1 MKTTLLF
8 VAVLSGVVIPTATT
22 RIVYFSAVDAKGQFV
37 TDLTAADVVVEEDG
51 QARDVI
57 ALEPATESCHVAIV
71 VDDGGEGLMQ
81 TPVIELLNAAAG
93 RALFSISMLNPQL
106 IRLND
111 FTSDVDKLEE
121 SALRLVQRG
130 RLQPDQ
136 LVLADTVSWTAKDMQ
151 KRRLSRPVIVILTNG
166 GESAEREVAKT
177 ILEDLR
183 ASGAALHV
191 VHVVAVA
198 RGSVLVEGPT
208 QSGGSA
214 HGGQQ
219 HTRILGGVDRGRQD
233 AQQPVQTDLRS
244 ADWSQARRAFED
256 DDDAPARKDG
266 GADAH
271 SEQGSVTNAGDS
283 MACLAMLSFI
293 FSTR

>member
-8 VAVLSGVVIPTATT
+8 VAVLSGLVIPTATT

-37 TDLTAADVVVEEDG
+37 NDLTAADVVVEEDG

-198 RGSVLVEGPT
+198 RSSVLVEGPT
-208 QSGGSA
+208 QSGGSSTVA
-214 HGGQQ
+214 NSTRGFSEALTAVARTLTNQYKLTYTLPTGVKPGERLKMTTTRPRVKMVAP
-219 HTRILGGVDRGRQD
+219 TRIPSKVL
-233 AQQPVQTDLRS
+233 
-244 ADWSQARRAFED
+244 
-256 DDDAPARKDG
+256 
-266 GADAH
+266 
-271 SEQGSVTNAGDS
+271 
-283 MACLAMLSFI
+283 
-293 FSTR
+293 